1 MSNKKRLRRSRR
13 DEQIEKQ
20 GKNVFNWIVGAMI
33 LLAVILIAV
42 FVNSAS

>member
-1 MSNKKRLRRSRR
+1 MNDRRKMRRLRR

-20 GKNVFNWIVGAMI
+20 GKTVFNWIVGAMI
-33 LLAVILIAV
+33 ILAIILIVV